1 MTRFTKINF
10 GKILIFFLEK
20 KLFNISDT
28 KIFIFFASNHLN
40 VLENTI
46 FTKEC
51 CSESLKHSQPQK

>member
-1 MTRFTKINF
+1 M
-10 GKILIFFLEK
+10 LIFFVDK